1 MKATQR
7 QPKGLHGTTVADNEQ
22 SSAIR
27 REDPSQGKVPSWL
40 QPCSEVAYFR
50 EITIPPSNG
59 NREHFEAYQGFF
71 VGRTARTG
79 NLGISAASMIF
90 LSRSICYGPNRESI
104 WQSHYSENHSA
115 PSAFRS
121 GALES
126 IIKPVNGR
134 LSSIMRKIAQAA
146 EKANSE
152 RHVKSVVFSGE
163 KRL

>member
-1 MKATQR
+1 MASAVFR
-7 QPKGLHGTTVADNEQ
+7 SGLLSVDNYTPFKWEQGT
-22 SSAIR
+22 
-27 REDPSQGKVPSWL
+27 
-40 QPCSEVAYFR
+40 FR
-50 EITIPPSNG
+50 SLSGIFRGPNG
-59 NREHFEAYQGFF
+59 ENREF
-71 VGRTARTG
+71 G
-79 NLGISAASMIF
+79 NFCSIYDF

-152 RHVKSVVFSGE
+152 RHVKSVVFGGE